1 MIFKLLIKEK
11 LGKERLNFKKRL
23 LVGFKDIKKS
33 IIYKQSFVRI
43 YGDDRFFLA
52 VYEIL
57 RRRNCNAV
65 VVVSGGD
72 GYIDWRSF
80 IQFYKIYSTEV
91 FMMLWIYKF

>member
-33 IIYKQSFVRI
+33 IIYKQFFVRI
-43 YGDDRFFLA
+43 YGDDRFFFA

-72 GYIDWRSF
+72 GYIDWRSI